1 MRPERIMIKYL
12 LSLIFTLT
20 CIIHTQAQEKPR
32 LVVGI
37 VVDQMRMDYIYR
49 FQHRFGNDGFRRLIR
64 EGYTLDN
71 AHYNY
76 VPTSTGPG
84 HTSVYTG
91 TTPANHGVIGNSWY
105 DKFIDKNVYCA
116 GDENYNTVGADDDNG
131 QMSPHRMLTTT
142 FTDQLR
148 LALPESKVIGISIK
162 DRGAIFPAGHLGL
175 AYWYDPSSGD
185 FITSDYYHSELP
197 KWVERFNKRR
207 FPVKYMRQTWKTLEP
222 INTYEASGPD
232 ESPYEQGL
240 LGKTTFPYDLSKS
253 DDKSFG
259 LLNSTPFGN
268 DLLTELA
275 ITAIEEEKL
284 GQDDER
290 TDVLAVS
297 FSSTDYIGHN
307 FGPRSVEVE
316 DTYLRLDQNIAQLL
330 RTLDDEVGPGNYTV
344 FLTADHGVADVPKY
358 LMDQSVPA
366 GYLQGNLEVNEY
378 LTAQLGEGN
387 WVRNVSFGQIF
398 LNHELFE
405 EKNISIS
412 ETCNKLVT
420 YLLKKDG
427 IGYAWTADNLM
438 RSSFDEQGIKGLFVR
453 GYNLERSGDVAFSL
467 EPGWL
472 WSSNERGTS
481 HGSAFNYDTHVPVIF
496 FGKNVRQGR
505 TAIYHTITDIAPT
518 ISAILSI
525 TLPNGATGEVLEE
538 VIQR

>member
-1 MRPERIMIKYL
+1 MFRNL
-12 LSLIFTLT
+12 LSVFIAITLVSQL
-20 CIIHTQAQEKPR
+20 HAQEKPR

-49 FQHRFGNDGFRRLIR
+49 FQDRFGNDGFRRLMS
-64 EGYTLDN
+64 EGYTFDN

-105 DKFIDKNVYCA
+105 DKENDAWVYCA
-116 GDENYNTVGADDDNG
+116 GDQNYNTVGADDDDG
-131 QMSPHRMLTTT
+131 KMSPHRMLTTT

-148 LALPESKVIGISIK
+148 LASPESKVIGISIK
-162 DRGAIFPAGHLGL
+162 DRGAIFPAGHLGK
-175 AYWYDPSSGD
+175 AYWYDGSTGD
-185 FITSDYYHSELP
+185 FITSDYYHQELP
-197 KWVERFNKRR
+197 KWVERFNNRKL
-207 FPVKYMRQTWKTLEP
+207 PVKYMRQTWKTLEP
-222 INTYEASGPD
+222 LSTYEASGPD
-232 ESPYEQGL
+232 ESPYEIGL

-253 DDKSFG
+253 ESNSFG
-259 LLNSTPFGN
+259 LVPSTPFGN

-275 ITAIEEEKL
+275 LTAINEEEL

-290 TDVLAVS
+290 IDVLAIS

-316 DTYLRLDQNIAQLL
+316 DTYLRLDLNIATLL
-330 RTLDDEVGPGNYTV
+330 KELDEKVGKGNYTV

-366 GYLQGNLEVNEY
+366 GYLREDPGVKEY
-378 LTAQLGEGN
+378 LSEILGDGE
-387 WVRNVSFGQIF
+387 WVKNISSGQIF

-405 EKNISIS
+405 TTGKSIS
-412 ETCNKLVT
+412 ETREKIAAF
-420 YLLKKDG
+420 LLEKEG
-427 IGYAWTADNLM
+427 IGYAYTANDLIT
-438 RSSFDEQGIKGLFVR
+438 SSFDEKGIKGQFVR
-453 GYNLERSGDVAFSL
+453 GFNLKRSGDVLFGL
-467 EPGWL
+467 EAGWL
-472 WSSNERGTS
+472 ASSRDQGSS
-481 HGSAFNYDTHVPVIF
+481 HGSPFNYDTHVPVIF
-496 FGKNVRQGR
+496 FGKNIRQGR
-505 TAIYHTITDIAPT
+505 SANYRTVTDIAPT

-525 TLPNGATGEVLEE
+525 TIPNGATGNALEE